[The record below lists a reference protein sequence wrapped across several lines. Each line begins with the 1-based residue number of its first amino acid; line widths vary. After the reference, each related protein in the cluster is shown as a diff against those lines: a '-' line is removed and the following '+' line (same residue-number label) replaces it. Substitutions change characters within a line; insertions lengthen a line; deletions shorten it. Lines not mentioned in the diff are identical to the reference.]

1 MKKNILLGVTGGI
14 AVYKILDVASKLR
27 KLGYELNTIMTE
39 NACEFVNP
47 LSFETI
53 TNNYVVTNTFERPK
67 TWEVEHIALAKKA
80 NLMLIAPATANII
93 GKVAHGIADD
103 MLSTTVMATKCQV
116 VFAPAMNTAMYENP
130 IVQEN
135 IAYLKEKGYL
145 FIEPDAGWLA
155 CGDLGAG
162 KLPTPERITDYVV
175 NCLEHDEDKTLHN
188 ISQVKNSIIQANQ
201 ENLKREEG
209 LEVEEQKENI
219 KDLKGKHFLISA
231 GPTIEAIDPM
241 RYITNHSSGKMGYAI
256 AKEAAR
262 RGADVILVSGVT
274 QLECPQGVQR
284 IDIKSARD
292 MYEAMHSKFEWADVV
307 IKTAAVADYRPKDT
321 SEHKIK
327 KDNSELVL
335 ELVPNPDIL
344 QSLGERK
351 VHQVLVGFAA
361 ETQNVI
367 EYARQKIEKKNLDF
381 IVANNIASKGAGFK
395 EDTNIATIIEKNG
408 AITEYDKMY
417 KSELG
422 NVILDKVKDYL

>member
-14 AVYKILDVASKLR
+14 AVYKVLDVASKLR
-27 KLGYELNTIMTE
+27 KLNYELNTIMTT
-39 NACEFVNP
+39 NACEFVKP

-53 TNNYVVTNTFERPK
+53 TNNYVVTDTFERPK
-67 TWEVEHIALAKKA
+67 TWDVEHIALAKKA
-80 NLMLIAPATANII
+80 DLMLIAPATANII

-103 MLSTTVMATKCQV
+103 MLSTTIMATKCQV

-130 IVQEN
+130 IVQDN

-145 FIEPDAGWLA
+145 FIEPDSGWLA

-162 KLPTPERITDYVV
+162 KLPTPERITEYVV
-175 NCLEHDEDKTLHN
+175 NCLEHKEHIRD
-188 ISQVKNSIIQANQ
+188 
-201 ENLKREEG
+201 
-209 LEVEEQKENI
+209 LE
-219 KDLKGKHFLISA
+219 GKHFLISA

-241 RYITNHSSGKMGYAI
+241 RYISNYSSGKMGYAI
-256 AKEAAR
+256 AREAAR
-262 RGADVILVSGVT
+262 RGAEVILVSGVT
-274 QLECPQGVQR
+274 QLECPKGVER
-284 IDIKSARD
+284 INVKSARE
-292 MYEAMHSKFEWADVV
+292 MYEAMHSKFEWADAV

-321 SEHKIK
+321 SAHKIK

-335 ELVPNPDIL
+335 ELMPNPDIL
-344 QSLGERK
+344 KSLGERK
-351 VHQVLVGFAA
+351 THQVLVGFAA

-381 IVANNIASKGAGFK
+381 IVANNIATKGAGFK
-395 EDTNIATIIEKNG
+395 EDTNIATIIERDG
-408 AITEYDKMY
+408 SITEYDKMY

>member
-14 AVYKILDVASKLR
+14 AVYKILDVASRLR
-27 KLGYELNTIMTE
+27 KQGYELNTIMTE
-39 NACEFVNP
+39 HACEFVNP

-53 TNNYVVTNTFERPK
+53 TNNYVVTNTFDRPK
-67 TWEVEHIALAKKA
+67 TWDVEHIALAKKA
-80 NLMLIAPATANII
+80 DVILIAPATANII

-103 MLSTTVMATKCQV
+103 MLSTTVMAARGQV

-145 FIEPDAGWLA
+145 FIEPDSGWLA
-155 CGDLGAG
+155 CGDLGSG
-162 KLPTPERITDYVV
+162 KLPSPERIAEYVTH
-175 NCLEHDEDKTLHN
+175 CIEHGIMDENKSDEEV
-188 ISQVKNSIIQANQ
+188 ISQ
-201 ENLKREEG
+201 
-209 LEVEEQKENI
+209 
-219 KDLKGKHFLISA
+219 DLLGKHILISA

-256 AKEAAR
+256 AEDAAK
-262 RGADVILVSGVT
+262 RGAEVVLVSGVT
-274 QLECPQGVQR
+274 QLECPEGVER
-284 IDIKSARD
+284 IDVKSARD
-292 MYEAMHSKFEWADVV
+292 MYEAMHSQFEWADAV
-307 IKTAAVADYRPKDT
+307 IKTAAVADYRPKET
-321 SEHKIK
+321 SSHKIK
-327 KDNSELVL
+327 KNGDHLIL

-351 VHQVLVGFAA
+351 SHQILVGFAA

-381 IVANNIASKGAGFK
+381 IVANNISAAGAGFK
-395 EDTNIATIIEKNG
+395 GDTNIATIIERDG
-408 AITEYDKMY
+408 SITEYDKMY

-422 NVILDKVKDYL
+422 NVILDKVKDFLDKK

>member
-1 MKKNILLGVTGGI
+1 MKKNILLGVSGGI
-14 AVYKILDVASKLR
+14 AVYKVLDVASRLR
-27 KLGYELNTIMTE
+27 KLNYELSTIMTE
-39 NACEFVNP
+39 NACEFVKP

-53 TNNYVVTNTFERPK
+53 TNNYVVTDTFERPK

-80 NLMLIAPATANII
+80 DLMLIAPATANII

-103 MLSTTVMATKCQV
+103 MLSTTIMATKCQV

-130 IVQEN
+130 IVQDN

-145 FIEPDAGWLA
+145 FIEPDSGWLA

-162 KLPTPERITDYVV
+162 KLPTPERITEYVV
-175 NCLEHDEDKTLHN
+175 NCLENEEAKKHFNANMKESSMQKVRQELFKVN
-188 ISQVKNSIIQANQ
+188 KN
-201 ENLKREEG
+201 
-209 LEVEEQKENI
+209 LEREQKEDI
-219 KDLKGKHFLISA
+219 KDLKGKHVLISA

-256 AKEAAR
+256 AKEAVR
-262 RGADVILVSGVT
+262 RGAEVILVSGVT
-274 QLECPQGVQR
+274 QLECPYGVER
-284 IDIKSARD
+284 INIKSARE
-292 MYEAMHSKFEWADVV
+292 MYEAMHNKFEWADVV

-327 KDNSELVL
+327 KDNAKLVL
-335 ELVPNPDIL
+335 ELIPNPDIL

-351 VHQVLVGFAA
+351 SHQVLVGFAA
-361 ETQNVI
+361 ETQNVV
-367 EYARQKIEKKNLDF
+367 EYARQKIKKKNLDF
-381 IVANNIASKGAGFK
+381 IVANNIATQGAGFK
-395 EDTNIATIIEKNG
+395 EDTNIATIIERDG
-408 AITEYDKMY
+408 SITEYDKMY